1 MKPIDAIS
9 GLPRSPEIARLVA
22 AQGHHGEIQAQGQVS
37 GFAREMRE
45 KQFSVNE
52 APKTEG
58 GNVDTEG
65 GGDGGNV
72 FYDSQGR
79 KKGHDESKEPGGS
92 DHPSKGKILDIRG
105 A

>member
-9 GLPRSPEIARLVA
+9 GLPRSPDVARLVA
-22 AQGHHGEIQAQGQVS
+22 TQGHHGEVQSQGQVS

-45 KQFSVNE
+45 KQGTVNE
-52 APKTEG
+52 APKAEGGKVDTENGGEG
-58 GNVDTEG
+58 GNAFYDAQGKKKGREEGKEG
-65 GGDGGNV
+65 G
-72 FYDSQGR
+72 F
-79 KKGHDESKEPGGS
+79 

>member
-9 GLPRSPEIARLVA
+9 GLPRSPDIARLVA
-22 AQGHHGEIQAQGQVS
+22 TQGHRGEVQSQGQVS

-45 KQFSVNE
+45 KQNSVHE

-58 GNVDTEG
+58 GAVDTEG
-65 GGDGGNV
+65 GSEGGNA
-72 FYDSQGR
+72 FYDAQG
-79 KKGHDESKEPGGS
+79 KKRGRDENRDGAS